1 MNFWFFFWNFLNL
14 VFYNLLNSG
23 GDTEEKKV
31 KNDKNTNEKKDTNEK
46 KVTSEKNFFRRAID
60 SLQKAV

>member
-1 MNFWFFFWNFLNL
+1 M
-14 VFYNLLNSG
+14 LNSG

-31 KNDKNTNEKKDTNEK
+31 PNEKKVTNEKKDTNEK
-46 KVTSEKNFFRRAID
+46 KITSEKNFFRRAIE